1 MNLLTG
7 PIMKRKLLF
16 FLLIIHISST
26 GQEVFSDIF
35 AGQLPASLLTIDSQ
49 LYVGTLQFNNGQPIG
64 IYRQSFDNSED
75 FETVLQL
82 PNAGIGL
89 FYMAHDASTNSI
101 IGLQSGNPAEIIRVD
116 LDLNLPIDPDTIYE
130 PASGITLNINGG
142 LIINDGFI
150 YFSSSVN
157 GISQIQRI
165 PLSGGSSETF
175 FIPST
180 ANFVVTQIHNNQL
193 YYVGNNNDTDEP
205 DLFRVD
211 LSNPVET
218 FVSDINGVTGFIQ
231 SSYINED
238 NLYLG
243 FESLGDDPIIRFD
256 LNGNIPLEHE
266 IVIEDVSSAP
276 LGITGHLNN
285 LYFSD
290 GGPQTIIIVE
300 DGLLNVG
307 DFQPLSFNVFPNPGN
322 SKIFIDLKMQEP
334 FNYSITDIL
343 GKIVLKGTYAIEGV
357 DVSELNS
364 GVYFISVITQ
374 DTNSRSF
381 KLIKQ

>member
-1 MNLLTG
+1 
-7 PIMKRKLLF
+7 MKLKVLF
-16 FLLIIHISST
+16 FLLFIHFSSI

-64 IYRQSFDNSED
+64 IYRQNFDNSED

-116 LDLNLPIDPDTIYE
+116 LDLNLPIDPETIYE
-130 PASGITLNINGG
+130 PASGLTLNINGG

-165 PLSGGSSETF
+165 PVSGGSSETF

-231 SSYINED
+231 SSYINEN

-243 FESLGDDPIIRFD
+243 FESSGDDPIIRFD

-266 IVIEDVSSAP
+266 VIIEDLSNAP
-276 LGITGHLNN
+276 LGITGHLDD
-285 LYFSD
+285 LYYTD
-290 GGPQTIIIVE
+290 GGAQTILLVE

-307 DFQPLSFNVFPNPGN
+307 DFQPLSFNVFPNPSN
-322 SKIFIDLKMQEP
+322 SKIFINLKIQEP

-343 GKIVLKGTYAIEGV
+343 GKRVLQGTYSLGGV
-357 DVSELNS
+357 DISELNS
-364 GVYFISVITQ
+364 GVYFVTVVTE
-374 DTNSRSF
+374 DTNSRAY

>member
-1 MNLLTG
+1 
-7 PIMKRKLLF
+7 MKLKVLF
-16 FLLIIHISST
+16 FLLFIHFSSI
-26 GQEVFSDIF
+26 GQELFSDIF

-64 IYRQSFDNSED
+64 IYRQNFDNSED

-116 LDLNLPIDPDTIYE
+116 LDLNLPIDPETIYE
-130 PASGITLNINGG
+130 PASGLTLNINGG

-165 PLSGGSSETF
+165 PVSGGSSETF

-231 SSYINED
+231 SSYINEN

-243 FESLGDDPIIRFD
+243 FESSGDDPIIRFD

-266 IVIEDVSSAP
+266 VIIEDLSNAP
-276 LGITGHLNN
+276 LGITGHLGD
-285 LYFSD
+285 LYYTD
-290 GGPQTIIIVE
+290 GGAQTILLVE
-300 DGLLNVG
+300 NVLLNVG
-307 DFQPLSFNVFPNPGN
+307 DFQPLSFNVFPNPSN
-322 SKIFIDLKMQEP
+322 SKIFINLKIQEP

-343 GKIVLKGTYAIEGV
+343 GKRVLQGTYSLGGV
-357 DVSELNS
+357 DISELNS
-364 GVYFISVITQ
+364 GVYFVTVVTE
-374 DTNSRSF
+374 DTNSRAY

>member
-1 MNLLTG
+1 
-7 PIMKRKLLF
+7 MKLKVLF
-16 FLLIIHISST
+16 FLLFIHFSSI
-26 GQEVFSDIF
+26 GQELFSDIF

-64 IYRQSFDNSED
+64 IYRQNFDNSED

-116 LDLNLPIDPDTIYE
+116 LDLNLPIDPETIYE
-130 PASGITLNINGG
+130 PASGLTLNINGG

-165 PLSGGSSETF
+165 PVSGGSSETF

-231 SSYINED
+231 SSYINEN

-243 FESLGDDPIIRFD
+243 FESSGDDPIIRFD

-266 IVIEDVSSAP
+266 VIIEDLSNAP
-276 LGITGHLNN
+276 LGITGHLDD
-285 LYFSD
+285 LYYTD
-290 GGPQTIIIVE
+290 GGAQTILLVE
-300 DGLLNVG
+300 NVLLNVG
-307 DFQPLSFNVFPNPGN
+307 DFQPLSFNVFPNPSN
-322 SKIFIDLKMQEP
+322 SKIFINLKIQEP

-343 GKIVLKGTYAIEGV
+343 GKRVLQGTYSLGGV
-357 DVSELNS
+357 DISELNS
-364 GVYFISVITQ
+364 GVYFVTVVTE
-374 DTNSRSF
+374 DTNSRAY

>member
-1 MNLLTG
+1 
-7 PIMKRKLLF
+7 MKLKLLF

-64 IYRQSFDNSED
+64 IYRQNFDNSED

-101 IGLQSGNPAEIIRVD
+101 IGIQSGNPAEIIRVD
-116 LDLNLPIDPDTIYE
+116 LNLNLPIDPETIYE
-130 PASGITLNINGG
+130 PTSGSILNINGG

-150 YFSSSVN
+150 YFNSSVN

-165 PLSGGSSETF
+165 PVSGGSPETIF
-175 FIPST
+175 VPST
-180 ANFVVTQIHNNQL
+180 LNFVITQVFNNHL
-193 YYVGNNNDTDEP
+193 YYVGSNNDTDEP

-218 FVSDINGVTGFIQ
+218 FVSDINGVTGFNQ
-231 SSYINED
+231 SSYINEN

-243 FESLGDDPIIRFD
+243 FESTGDDPIIRFD

-266 IVIEDVSSAP
+266 VVIEDVSSAP
-276 LGITGHLNN
+276 LGITGHLND
-285 LYFSD
+285 LYYSD
-290 GGPQTIIIVE
+290 GGPQTILIVE

-307 DFQPLSFNVFPNPGN
+307 DFQPLSFNVFPNPSN
-322 SKIFIDLKMQEP
+322 SKFFIDLKMQEP

-357 DVSELNS
+357 DISELNS
-364 GVYFISVITQ
+364 GVYFISVVTQ
-374 DTNSRSF
+374 DTNSRAF

>member
-7 PIMKRKLLF
+7 PIMKLKLLF

-26 GQEVFSDIF
+26 GQEVFSDVF

>member
-1 MNLLTG
+1 
-7 PIMKRKLLF
+7 MKLKVLF
-16 FLLIIHISST
+16 FLLFIHFSSI

-64 IYRQSFDNSED
+64 IYRQNFDNSED

-116 LDLNLPIDPDTIYE
+116 LDLNLPIDPETIYE
-130 PASGITLNINGG
+130 PASGLTLNINGG

-165 PLSGGSSETF
+165 PVSGGSSETF

-231 SSYINED
+231 SSYINEN

-243 FESLGDDPIIRFD
+243 FESSGDDPIIRFD

-266 IVIEDVSSAP
+266 VIIEDLSNAP
-276 LGITGHLNN
+276 LGITGHLDD
-285 LYFSD
+285 LYYTD
-290 GGPQTIIIVE
+290 GGAQTILLVE

-307 DFQPLSFNVFPNPGN
+307 DFQPLSFNVFPNPSD
-322 SKIFIDLKMQEP
+322 SKIFINLKIQEP

-343 GKIVLKGTYAIEGV
+343 GKRVLQGTYSLGGV
-357 DVSELNS
+357 DISELNS
-364 GVYFISVITQ
+364 GVYFVTVVTE
-374 DTNSRSF
+374 DTNSRAY